1 MYRIALALLTVCGL
15 VLATVLVVNLARGGA
30 GLPRAGAEGTSGTS
44 TECVPGWVAAWNA
57 SPVSAPAGAVGSRPG
72 VSERSLRM
80 IVRPSIAG
88 SEIRLVLSNRYGA
101 DALDLWSVSV
111 AKAGS
116 GAALADNP
124 RPVTFDQL
132 STGQVPA
139 RGVLVSDPIPLSV
152 TPSDSIAV
160 SMYLPGNPKVVS
172 EHPWAMRTS
181 YISDPG
187 DVAASVDGAG
197 FTYTTNSWLV
207 LSGLDVYTP
216 KGTNA
221 LVMMGDSIT
230 DGMGSSPD
238 ADRRLS
244 DDLADKL
251 AASGGAQQMAVLNAG
266 IAGNQLLSDYPAQVG
281 ESTINRL
288 TWEVAGRSG
297 VTDVILH
304 AGTNDLA
311 AGAGSDSVV
320 AGMQRFT
327 ERAHQAG
334 LRVFLTTITPASTG
348 KHSSPSA
355 VAARSEVNQWIRT
368 RGKEYADGVFDFA
381 AAVTDVSNPN
391 RLVNG
396 FDAGDGV
403 HLSDVGYRALA
414 GAVDLSALSG
424 SRCLLDG

>member
-1 MYRIALALLTVCGL
+1 VLALLTVCGL
-15 VLATVLVVNLARGGA
+15 ALLGVLVVNLAHGGVGA
-30 GLPRAGAEGTSGTS
+30 QAGAEGTSGHS
-44 TECVPGWVAAWNA
+44 TECAPGWVAAWNA
-57 SPVSAPAGAVGSRPG
+57 SPLSAPAGAVGSRPG

-80 IVRPSIAG
+80 LVRPSIAG
-88 SEIRLVLSNRYGA
+88 SEVRVVLSNRYG
-101 DALDLWSVSV
+101 DEPLDLWSVSV

-132 STGQVPA
+132 STGQAPPH
-139 RGVLVSDPIPLSV
+139 GVLVSDPVPLPV
-152 TPSDSIAV
+152 LPTDTLAV
-160 SMYLPGNPKVVS
+160 SMYLPGHPGVVS
-172 EHPWAMRTS
+172 EHPWAMQTS

-187 DVAASVDGAG
+187 DVAASVDGVR
-197 FTYTTNSWLV
+197 FTHTVNSWLV
-207 LSGLDVYTP
+207 LEGLDVHTD
-216 KGTNA
+216 KAMNSV
-221 LVMMGDSIT
+221 VMMGDSIT

-238 ADRRLS
+238 ADRRLT

-251 AASGGAQQMAVLNAG
+251 AAMGGDKQMAVLNAG
-266 IAGNQLLSDYPAQVG
+266 IAGNQLLADYPAQVG
-281 ESTINRL
+281 ESAFSRL
-288 TWEVAGRSG
+288 SWEVAGRSG

-311 AGAGSDSVV
+311 AGAKSEAVTT
-320 AGMQRFT
+320 GMVRFT

-348 KHSSPSA
+348 RHSSPA
-355 VAARSEVNQWIRT
+355 VVAARGEVNQWIRT
-368 RGKEYADGVFDFA
+368 HGKEHADGVFDFA

-391 RLVNG
+391 RLVYG

-424 SRCLLDG
+424 SRCLA

>member
-1 MYRIALALLTVCGL
+1 MYRIVLALLTVCGL
-15 VLATVLVVNLARGGA
+15 ALVGVLVVNLVQGGA
-30 GLPRAGAEGTSGTS
+30 AAQAGAEGTSGTS

-57 SPVSAPAGAVGSRPG
+57 SPLSAPAGAVGSRPG

-80 IVRPSIAG
+80 LVRPSVAG
-88 SEIRLVLSNRYGA
+88 SEVRLVLSNRYGN
-101 DALDLWSVSV
+101 DPLDLWSVSV

-116 GAALADNP
+116 GAGLADNP

-132 STGQVPA
+132 STGQVPPH
-139 RGVLVSDPIPLSV
+139 GVLVSDPVPLGV
-152 TPSDSIAV
+152 VPSETLAV
-160 SMYLPGNPKVVS
+160 SMYLPGHPAVVS
-172 EHPWAMRTS
+172 EHPWAMQTS

-187 DVAASVDGAG
+187 DFAGSVDGG
-197 FTYTTNSWLV
+197 RFTHTINSWLV
-207 LSGLDVYTP
+207 LEGLDVHTA
-216 KGTNA
+216 KAMNA
-221 LVMMGDSIT
+221 VVMMGDSIT

-238 ADRRLS
+238 ADRRLT
-244 DDLADKL
+244 DDLAAKLTAMGGDK
-251 AASGGAQQMAVLNAG
+251 QMAVLNSG
-266 IAGNQLLSDYPAQVG
+266 IAGNQLLVDYPGQVG
-281 ESTINRL
+281 ESAFNRL
-288 TWEVAGRSG
+288 SWEVAGRSG

-311 AGAGSDSVV
+311 AGANSDAVV
-320 AGMQRFT
+320 AGMVRFT

-348 KHSSPSA
+348 RHSAPA
-355 VAARSEVNQWIRT
+355 VVAARSEVNQWIRAH
-368 RGKEYADGVFDFA
+368 GKEHADGVFDFA

-391 RLVNG
+391 RLVYG

-424 SRCLLDG
+424 SRCLA

>member
-1 MYRIALALLTVCGL
+1 VYRIALALLTVCGL
-15 VLATVLVVNLARGGA
+15 ALVGVLVVNLAQGGA
-30 GLPRAGAEGTSGTS
+30 TLPQAGAEGTSGTS
-44 TECVPGWVAAWNA
+44 TECAPGWVAAWNA
-57 SPVSAPAGAVGSRPG
+57 SPVAAPAGAVGSRPG

-80 IVRPSIAG
+80 IVRPSVAG

-101 DALDLWSVSV
+101 DPLDLWSVSV

-132 STGQVPA
+132 STGQAPA
-139 RGVLVSDPIPLSV
+139 HGVVVSDPVPLIV
-152 TPSDSIAV
+152 APGDTLAV
-160 SMYLPGNPKVVS
+160 SMYLPGHPTVVS
-172 EHPWAMRTS
+172 EHPWAMQTS

-187 DVAASVDGAG
+187 DSASSVDGSR
-197 FTYTTNSWLV
+197 FTHATNSWLV
-207 LSGLDVYTP
+207 LQGLDVHTA
-216 KGTNA
+216 KAMNA
-221 LVMMGDSIT
+221 VVMMGDSIT

-238 ADRRLS
+238 ADHRLT

-251 AASGGAQQMAVLNAG
+251 GAIGGDKQMAVLNAG
-266 IAGNQLLSDYPAQVG
+266 IAGNQLLADYPGVG
-281 ESTINRL
+281 ESAFNRL
-288 TWEVAGRSG
+288 SWEVAGRSG

-311 AGAGSDSVV
+311 AGASSDSVV
-320 AGMQRFT
+320 AGMVRFT

-348 KHSSPSA
+348 KHSAPAA
-355 VAARSEVNQWIRT
+355 VAARGEVNQWIRT
-368 RGKEYADGVFDFA
+368 HGREHADGVFDFA
-381 AAVTDVSNPN
+381 GAVTDVSNPN
-391 RLVNG
+391 RLVYG

-424 SRCLLDG
+424 SRCLA

>member
-15 VLATVLVVNLARGGA
+15 ALVGVLVVNLVQGDSAA
-30 GLPRAGAEGTSGTS
+30 KAGAEGRFGSS

-57 SPVSAPAGAVGSRPG
+57 SPLSAPAGPVGSRPG

-80 IVRPSIAG
+80 LVHPSVSGA
-88 SEIRLVLSNRYGA
+88 EVRLVLSNRYGN
-101 DALDLWSVSV
+101 DPLDLWSVSV

-116 GAALADNP
+116 GASLAEAP

-132 STGQVPA
+132 STGQVPPH
-139 RGVLVSDPIPLSV
+139 GVLVSDPVPLTV
-152 TPSDSIAV
+152 APSDTLAV
-160 SMYLPGNPKVVS
+160 SMYLPGHPAVVS
-172 EHPWAMRTS
+172 EHPWAMQTS

-187 DVAASVDGAG
+187 DSAASVDGAT
-197 FTYTTNSWLV
+197 FTHTTNSWLI
-207 LSGLDVYTP
+207 LEGLDVHTD
-216 KGTNA
+216 KAMNA
-221 LVMMGDSIT
+221 VVMMGDSIT

-238 ADRRLS
+238 ADRRLT

-251 AASGGAQQMAVLNAG
+251 AAMGGDKQMAVLNAG
-266 IAGNQLLSDYPAQVG
+266 IAGNQLLVDYPGQVG
-281 ESTINRL
+281 ESAFSRL
-288 TWEVAGRSG
+288 SWEVAGRSG

-311 AGAGSDSVV
+311 AGASSGSVIS
-320 AGMQRFT
+320 GMERFT
-327 ERAHQAG
+327 DRAHQAG

-348 KHSSPSA
+348 KHSSPAA
-355 VAARSEVNQWIRT
+355 VAARGEVNQWIRAH
-368 RGKEYADGVFDFA
+368 GKEHADGVFDFA

-424 SRCLLDG
+424 SRCLA